1 MYVSA
6 QTRHD
11 GEPTLAVEMKTVYEI
26 AAGVAGVSVL
36 IALQQAT
43 PIWNFVK
50 VTEAANARKVN
61 ICLAGIEIFSISIL
75 EMRE

>member
-1 MYVSA
+1 MYVTA

-11 GEPTLAVEMKTVYEI
+11 SQPTLAVEMKTVYEI
-26 AAGVAGVSVL
+26 ASGIAEVSEL
-36 IALQQAT
+36 IALELAT

-50 VTEAANARKVN
+50 VTKAANARKVN
-61 ICLAGIEIFSISIL
+61 KRLTGNEIFSISIL